1 MKRILSILVIAA
13 VAGISAGAQNS
24 LGSLLGGVLGGESSG
39 TLGNV
44 LGNRAGTVFS
54 APISLDGTYSYNGSA
69 VSVSSSEGNVLTN
82 LAGTAATA
90 AIESKVDEK
99 LAKFGVK
106 PGAMTITFNK
116 DDGSFDWKVLGI
128 TLPGTYKVGDGEKTV
143 TLTFGKKMQFLS
155 MTGNLESTAN
165 GAKLVFP
172 VNKTAN
178 FLKKVLAQVGQSNA
192 EVATLLK
199 LADGYDNYK
208 LGFKLAK

>member
-24 LGSLLGGVLGGESSG
+24 LGSLLGGELGGESSG

-44 LGNRAGTVFS
+44 LG
-54 APISLDGTYSYNGSA
+54 
-69 VSVSSSEGNVLTN
+69 N